1 MDWNESV
8 SLYCS
13 FPRIL
18 DGMYQSY
25 IIHLFIDL
33 TSKRKKGAKRGKGIS
48 YGCYRQKDRA
58 MWDAL

>member
-13 FPRIL
+13 FPWIL

-25 IIHLFIDL
+25 FIHSLIDL
-33 TSKRKKGAKRGKGIS
+33 TSKKKGGKGIS
-48 YGCYRQKDRA
+48 YGCSKQKDRA